1 MMSARAPVR
10 PPAQPG
16 HLPVMLAEVLET
28 LAPADGDVIV
38 DGTFGGGGYA
48 QAILKAAKCKLIG
61 IDRDLD
67 AVMRAE
73 TLAAVHPG
81 LVPLLGRFGEMDALA
96 AQAGHPGVDGVVLD
110 IGVSSFQIDEAA
122 RGFSF
127 MKDGPLDMRMGAVG
141 PSAADV
147 VNRMGERNLANVIF
161 RLGEERNARRI
172 ARSIAERRAAQPFE
186 TTADLAAL
194 VEVAVGGRR
203 GARTHPATQTF
214 QAIRMYVNDEL
225 GELARGLRAA
235 EQILKPGGRLVV
247 VTFHSLE
254 DRLVKQWLRER
265 AGGVPAGSR
274 HLPLLSKPAPPSFGQ
289 ITNKALQPSEKEV
302 ETNPRARSA
311 RLRAVIRTD
320 AAAFASPADDGMDLP
335 PITELEA
342 ST

>member
-147 VNRMGERNLANVIF
+147 VNRMAERNLANVIF

-265 AGGVPAGSR
+265 V
-274 HLPLLSKPAPPSFGQ
+274 
-289 ITNKALQPSEKEV
+289 V
-302 ETNPRARSA
+302 ES
-311 RLRAVIRTD
+311 
-320 AAAFASPADDGMDLP
+320 
-335 PITELEA
+335 
-342 ST
+342 